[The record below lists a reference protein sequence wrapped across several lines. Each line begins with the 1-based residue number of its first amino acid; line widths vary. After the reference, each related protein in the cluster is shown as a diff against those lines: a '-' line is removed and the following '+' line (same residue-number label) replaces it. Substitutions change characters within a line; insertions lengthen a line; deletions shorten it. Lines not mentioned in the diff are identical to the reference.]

1 MVRVDRHQKVLMLE
15 DQDTAEF
22 VDRKCS
28 VNKSANKTHKVT
40 Q

>member
-1 MVRVDRHQKVLMLE
+1 MVRVDRHQKVLVPR

-28 VNKSANKTHKVT
+28 FDKCANKTHKIT
-40 Q
+40 